1 MKKQKTDGKLS
12 CAKLGIQ
19 GEASNRR
26 YAKSYRKN
34 KSQLTEFVPLEH
46 MAPAFIVKMERKIEE
61 RI

>member
-19 GEASNRR
+19 GEASSRR

-34 KSQLTEFVPLEH
+34 KKPTYRIRAPRAHGTCLHSQNGKEN
-46 MAPAFIVKMERKIEE
+46 
-61 RI
+61 